1 MTNAPQLTTTLEKR
15 LIELAQKNDLDAF
28 NQLVLA
34 YQDIAFRL
42 ASWIFH
48 DDAAAEDIVQSAFLA
63 AYRQIRHMH
72 GRSFRAWLLKIV
84 HNLSIDEIRRRKL
97 HSWISLEPENCEGQ
111 LIDDA
116 AWLVDPASSPEDA
129 CIERESWGRIAQFID
144 HLTDPLREVLVLI
157 DIEGLNYREAAMIL
171 NVPIGTIRS
180 RVWRARA
187 SLRAVLAEP
196 TLSNPKP
203 YINCE
208 RPQQNGTE
216 DRRRRSYSPVE
227 MR

>member
-1 MTNAPQLTTTLEKR
+1 MNASNLSDTLEKR
-15 LIELAQKNDLDAF
+15 LIELAQKGDLDAF

-42 ASWIFH
+42 ASWMFN
-48 DDAAAEDIVQSAFLA
+48 DDAMAEDIVQSAFLA
-63 AYRQIRHMH
+63 AYNQIKNLR
-72 GRSFRAWLLKIV
+72 GRSFRAWLLKII

-97 HSWISLEPENCEGQ
+97 CHWIPLEPENSEGQ

-129 CIERESWGRIAQFID
+129 CIERESWKKIAQFIQQ
-144 HLTDPLREVLVLI
+144 LADPLREVLVLI
-157 DIEGLNYREAAMIL
+157 DIEDLNYREAATIL

-180 RVWRARA
+180 RLWRARA
-187 SLRAVLAEP
+187 FLRAVLMEP
-196 TLSNPKP
+196 TISNPKP

-216 DRRRRSYSPVE
+216 DRRRRSHSPVE